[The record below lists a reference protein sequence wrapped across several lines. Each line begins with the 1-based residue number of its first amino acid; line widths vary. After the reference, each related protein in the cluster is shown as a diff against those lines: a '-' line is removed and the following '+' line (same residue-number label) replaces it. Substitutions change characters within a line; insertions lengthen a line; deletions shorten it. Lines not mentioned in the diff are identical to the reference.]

1 MKQNTSH
8 YSCRS
13 RQEAKILSS
22 QCQSNM
28 IRDEAK
34 MSKPSLFSNH
44 PRHSKFNQ
52 ATSGKT
58 AKSTM
63 LAIYVCSCS
72 RSHPLGAD
80 RASMLPYA
88 SYHLFHTHRPEG
100 PIHRAWARAARACHC
115 VNFIIRLDQIV
126 KFILVKFIRLVQI
139 CPLFRI
145 SCRQAHMSGSWVR
158 LDLLKTR
165 TGQDKSLPIL

>member
-8 YSCRS
+8 YSRRS

-28 IRDEAK
+28 IRAEAK
-34 MSKPSLFSNH
+34 MSKPSRFSNH
-44 PRHSKFNQ
+44 PRHSEFNQ
-52 ATSGKT
+52 AISGKT

-88 SYHLFHTHRPEG
+88 SYHLFHTQHAQAG
-100 PIHRAWARAARACHC
+100 RAHTQGLSQGCQGLSLCQLHHQAQSNCQVYPCQVHQARSNLSF
-115 VNFIIRLDQIV
+115 VPNFL
-126 KFILVKFIRLVQI
+126 
-139 CPLFRI
+139 
-145 SCRQAHMSGSWVR
+145 
-158 LDLLKTR
+158 
-165 TGQDKSLPIL
+165 